1 MGRAPGPPYSPG
13 VATILVVEDDD
24 DTADLLVQA
33 LRKSGYGVLRA
44 PNGREAVDALI
55 LGGVDLL
62 ITDLR
67 MPQMDGVT
75 LLTVLR
81 SYLRFQSLP
90 VIVFSAYAEGRN
102 AEWLTGLTVSDVF
115 HKGSAGPAEIL
126 QAVGRHLGSASR
138 ADCGN

>member
-75 LLTVLR
+75 LLGVVR
-81 SYLRFQSLP
+81 SYLRFHSLP
-90 VIVFSAYAEGRN
+90 VIVVSA
-102 AEWLTGLTVSDVF
+102 
-115 HKGSAGPAEIL
+115 
-126 QAVGRHLGSASR
+126 
-138 ADCGN
+138 